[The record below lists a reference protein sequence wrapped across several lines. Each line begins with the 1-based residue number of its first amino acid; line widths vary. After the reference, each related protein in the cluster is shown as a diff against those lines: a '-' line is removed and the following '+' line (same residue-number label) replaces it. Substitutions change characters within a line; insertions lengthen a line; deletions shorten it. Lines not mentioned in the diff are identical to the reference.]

1 MALTKK
7 VIKLTN
13 TNVDS
18 MYLDPQN
25 VLSSENKISGD
36 LQNIINDLNR
46 IEKIFK
52 TFKNDK
58 STKGDWDDIANSCI
72 KKSNKYETKLRTDK
86 DNLDKA
92 ILKCVLEY
100 VLIGDSAQQAAKV
113 ADTID
118 VG

>member
-7 VIKLTN
+7 VIKLPN
-13 TNVDS
+13 TNVYT

-58 STKGDWDDIANSCI
+58 STKGDWDDIASSCV
-72 KKSNKYETKLRTDK
+72 KKANKYESKLKTDR

-92 ILKCVLEY
+92 IMKCVLEY
-100 VLIGDSAQQAAKV
+100 VLIGDTAQKAARV
-113 ADTID
+113 ADSID